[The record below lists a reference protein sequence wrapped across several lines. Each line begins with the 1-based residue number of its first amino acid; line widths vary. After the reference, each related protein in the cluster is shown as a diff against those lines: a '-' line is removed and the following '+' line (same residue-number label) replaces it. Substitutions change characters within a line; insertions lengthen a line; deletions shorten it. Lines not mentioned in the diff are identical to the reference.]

1 VGDLLCIKPCRSNNK
16 LQSGETPMGSTGN
29 GRAGLEAGIQMQ
41 PAGSKTVLESAAL
54 PVAASP
60 VPRGPRLGMVMAVAR
75 AAALV
80 MALLSMSLMVSS
92 KQQGTLTI
100 YGIEIPL
107 HANWSFSYSLQ

>member
-1 VGDLLCIKPCRSNNK
+1 
-16 LQSGETPMGSTGN
+16 MGSIGN

-41 PAGSKTVLESAAL
+41 PAGSKTVLESVAL

-60 VPRGPRLGMVMAVAR
+60 VRGPRLGMVMTVAR

-80 MALLSMSLMVSS
+80 MALLSMSMMVSS
-92 KQQGTLTI
+92 KEQGTLTI

-107 HANWSFSYSLQ
+107 DANWSFSYSLQ